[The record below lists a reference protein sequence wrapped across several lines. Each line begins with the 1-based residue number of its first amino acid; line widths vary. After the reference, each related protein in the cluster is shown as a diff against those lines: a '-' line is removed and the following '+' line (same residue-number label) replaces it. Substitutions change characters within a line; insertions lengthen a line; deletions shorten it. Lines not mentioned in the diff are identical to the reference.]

1 MGDPSKLECLE
12 AFADSFK
19 IVDWIR
25 KETPKGVQVLPH
37 AVQYLVGVGDFV
49 FVFIGINDLHK
60 FVSVALHTS
69 AGEGDFANDNLS
81 RLKIVGSG
89 YAPLIYDLKQKP
101 NFDEFKAC
109 CVKVWESLNQ
119 TPSLPEKLVS
129 FGFGD

>member
-1 MGDPSKLECLE
+1 MSDPGKLYCLE

-25 KETPKGVQVLPH
+25 KETPKGTHIMLCRTVL
-37 AVQYLVGVGDFV
+37 ASADNVCVG
-49 FVFIGINDLHK
+49 IGDLHK

-89 YAPLIYDLKQKP
+89 YAPLIYDLQIKP
-101 NFDEFKAC
+101 NFDMFKTC
-109 CVKVWESLNQ
+109 CVKVWNSLQQ
-119 TPSLPEKLVS
+119 TPSLPAKLVREKHNTLI
-129 FGFGD
+129 